1 MRLVFRHRGPLVVL
15 FALAACASCREGV
28 AVSSAVAENNLQP
41 ERSNGRL
48 SDRIPNSELRTHDG
62 KLVRFYDDLVRNR
75 TVLVNFMY
83 ATCTGVCPG
92 STRNL
97 ISVHEKLGDRVGDDI
112 LMLSLTIDGERVDS
126 PQALKKYADRYGGPK
141 DGWIYLTGDAEQI
154 DRIRRSLGVYD
165 LDPEVDADKT
175 QHSGLLTFGNDRT
188 NRWAALPALM
198 PSDQLVEAVLRVAG
212 DRQQRKP
219 PDD

>member
-97 ISVHEKLGDRVGDDI
+97 I
-112 LMLSLTIDGERVDS
+112 LSLIH
-126 PQALKKYADRYGGPK
+126 
-141 DGWIYLTGDAEQI
+141 I
-154 DRIRRSLGVYD
+154 
-165 LDPEVDADKT
+165 
-175 QHSGLLTFGNDRT
+175 
-188 NRWAALPALM
+188 
-198 PSDQLVEAVLRVAG
+198 
-212 DRQQRKP
+212 
-219 PDD
+219 